1 MARSAQTEL
10 AVLGALSVDP
20 MTGYAIREAIRD
32 VLGHFWSE
40 SFGQIYPTLSALESR
55 GLVQRQAGT
64 TSRAS
69 SVFEITDAG
78 RDQLVN
84 LLRQPVQST
93 PPRNG
98 LLLRLFFGRAL
109 GVDACRDLLLTA
121 QAEAQNLMAEY
132 DQIRAEIQQ
141 DDEHAADRPY
151 WLLTVSAGEHTA
163 RAALLWTQQALS
175 ELAAVEQE
183 KGGSSH
189 R

>member
-10 AVLGALSVDP
+10 AVLGALSVES
-20 MTGYAIREAIRD
+20 MTGYAIREAIHD

-55 GLVQRQAGT
+55 GLVRRQAGT

-69 SVFEITDAG
+69 STFEITDTG
-78 RDQLVN
+78 RDHLLN

-98 LLLRLFFGRAL
+98 LLLRLFFGRTL
-109 GVDACRDLLLTA
+109 GADACRELLLAA
-121 QAEAQNLMAEY
+121 QAEAQYLMAGY
-132 DQIRAEIQQ
+132 DQIRAEIEQ
-141 DDEHAADRPY
+141 DDQHAADRPY

-163 RAALLWTQQALS
+163 RAALSWTEHALA
-175 ELAAVEQE
+175 ELASME
-183 KGGSSH
+183 
-189 R
+189 